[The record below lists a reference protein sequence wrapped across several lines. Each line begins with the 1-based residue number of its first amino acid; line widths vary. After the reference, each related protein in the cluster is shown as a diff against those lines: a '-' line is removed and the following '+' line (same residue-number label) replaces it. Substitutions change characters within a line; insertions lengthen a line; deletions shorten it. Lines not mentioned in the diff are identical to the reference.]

1 MIPLMNPMV
10 MSIVSGLIDKGLP
23 KVADAVIE
31 KGVDYVQDKM
41 GVQLKPESELTDDD
55 VKDLQARAMQHEEF
69 MAEQQVKEMA
79 NARQREIDLATN
91 DKVPMIVK
99 IVVPILALGVTAF
112 SFLLF
117 ALLIFVDVKPE
128 NKDILIYVLGSLTGA
143 VTMVLGYYFGSS
155 LGSKEKDTKL
165 AGAGK

>member
-1 MIPLMNPMV
+1 MNPLV
-10 MSIVSGLIDKGLP
+10 MSIVSGLINKGLP

-55 VKDLQARAMQHEEF
+55 VKDLEARAMQHEEF
-69 MAEQQVKEMA
+69 MAEVQGKEMA
-79 NARQREIDLATN
+79 NARDREIKLATDPN
-91 DKVPMIVK
+91 VHPLVK
-99 IVVPILALGVTAF
+99 LVVPILALGTVGF

-117 ALLIFVDVKPE
+117 AALIFIEVKPE
-128 NKDILIYVLGSLTGA
+128 SREILIYVLGA
-143 VTMVLGYYFGSS
+143 VNSATAMVLGYYFGSS

-165 AGAGK
+165 AGGAK